1 MSEENKKDHEPLAQS
16 KNKNEY
22 DIEPEVLNNQ
32 EQPPD
37 EQVEETPS
45 SPQDEAISR
54 QMFTAIESLATE
66 FSSLNRTI
74 EKRLSYDNVKEEA
87 FERLYAELED
97 LKKNSAF
104 EQLRPLYM
112 DLILLFDRIE
122 NIRQNTN
129 QSATTISPLPDVLKT
144 LSDELLEILYRRG
157 VEPIKTTDST
167 FDPSVQQAI
176 GTQPTLF
183 EVENNQVAHVVR
195 RGFRYGERIIRAEEV
210 IIKKYSSE
218 NNSVSEPQNK

>member
-1 MSEENKKDHEPLAQS
+1 MTKENNKHNEPLAQS

-22 DIEPEVLNNQ
+22 DTEPEVLNNQ

-37 EQVEETPS
+37 EQVEEMPS

-54 QMFTAIESLATE
+54 QMLTAIESLVTE

-74 EKRLSYDNVKEEA
+74 ENRLSYDNVKEEA

-112 DLILLFDRIE
+112 DLILFFDRIE

-129 QSATTISPLPDVLKT
+129 QSATTMSPLPDVLKT
-144 LSDELLEILYRRG
+144 LGDELLEILYRRG
-157 VEPIKTTDST
+157 VELINITDSA

-176 GTQPTLF
+176 GTQQTF
-183 EVENNQVAHVVR
+183 SEVENNQVARVVR

-210 IIKKYSSE
+210 IIKKYSPE
-218 NNSVSEPQNK
+218 NS